1 MSQVDIF
8 KRALRQMVGATTIGL
23 LLLGSSHLAFA
34 ANEPVVEAASSAVS
48 AHSVVEA
55 TTKDLLALIRSA
67 QSYIDDDE
75 DRFYTELRGL
85 LEPFIDFRS
94 FARAVMGKHAS
105 SKLMASL
112 DEPQQAELNLKIDRF
127 SEVFAQGLIQT
138 YGKGLLA
145 FEGERIEVVP
155 AEAVDPA
162 ATKVPVKQLIYGDRA
177 EPFEIIYSL
186 RKYDSGEWKLR
197 NVIIESIN
205 LGKVYR
211 NQFGQS
217 VKVYNGDIDR
227 VIDQWSVVPA
237 DE

>member
-1 MSQVDIF
+1 M
-8 KRALRQMVGATTIGL
+8 KRADLGKRMVLDWLKLCAAGLCLLWAGAL
-23 LLLGSSHLAFA
+23 MA
-34 ANEPVVEAASSAVS
+34 AEEAATAAPVASSGAHAVVGS
-48 AHSVVEA
+48 
-55 TTKDLLALIRSA
+55 TTEDLLALIREA
-67 QSYIDDDE
+67 QAYIDEDE
-75 DRFYTELRGL
+75 DRFYAELREL
-85 LEPFIDFRS
+85 LEPFIDFRN

-105 SKLMASL
+105 SKLMTSL
-112 DEPQQAELNLKIDRF
+112 DEARRAELDLKIDRF

-155 AEAVDPA
+155 AESVDPA
-162 ATKVPVKQLIYGDRA
+162 ATKVPVKQLIYGDRP

-197 NVIIESIN
+197 NVIIENIN

-217 VKVYNGDIDR
+217 AKVYNGDIDR

-237 DE
+237 GD